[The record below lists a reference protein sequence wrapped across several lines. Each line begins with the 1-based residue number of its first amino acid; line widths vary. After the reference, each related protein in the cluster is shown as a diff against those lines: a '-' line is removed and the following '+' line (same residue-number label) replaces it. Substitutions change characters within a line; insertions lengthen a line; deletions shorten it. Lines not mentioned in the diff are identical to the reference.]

1 MSEIYCDPITGS
13 YHYKDYRWDIAS
25 SHKSTGAV
33 DDYYQKIFAVR
44 KLPVSPLQNGYTSSK
59 RRFFILDKNAQI
71 LPSEQKLF
79 GLTKKGYHEKAWPE
93 RIGIK
98 DENNV
103 FVPHYFRSFS
113 MEHGIKPSAE
123 QIVANVFCGRLFPVK
138 MPYYA
143 GMFNNHFGTIG
154 IDLNHIKGVKSLRL
168 DKYLQSKG
176 IELDSVVSLLK
187 AYRNGVFDA
196 DLTHSAIAQL
206 MLSMFSIPNAIGEL
220 DPNTRNAIL
229 LGPNKKNAKFDS
241 IVRIDFE
248 KAIFNDVNYVQNKN
262 SSIYTYPFGM
272 FHREESKN
280 EFEQNLTKA
289 LMDKIITPQD
299 ADLIL
304 ALHEVTQRA
313 ISHDKIEQAIIQATS
328 VQSNNDDLDNSTPL
342 SDYFSFKAIND
353 FAEEVSQY
361 SKNYTNDIKSIFDT
375 AANKTK
381 VSVRPNISELPSLE
395 K

>member
-1 MSEIYCDPITGS
+1 MSEIYRDPITGT
-13 YHYKDYRWDIAS
+13 YHYKDYRWDIAN

-33 DDYYQKIFAVR
+33 NEYYKKISAVR
-44 KLPVSPLQNGYTSSK
+44 KLPESPLQHNYTTSK
-59 RRFFILDKNAQI
+59 RRFFILDNNAQI

-154 IDLNHIKGVKSLRL
+154 IDLNHIDGVKSLRL

-187 AYRNGVFDA
+187 AYRNGVFNA
-196 DLTHSAIAQL
+196 DLTNSAIAQL
-206 MLSMFSIPNAIGEL
+206 MLGMFSIPNAIGEL

-229 LGPNKKNAKFDS
+229 LGPDKENAKFDS

-248 KAIFNDVNYVQNKN
+248 KAIFNDVNYIQNKN
-262 SSIYTYPFGM
+262 SSIYAYPFGI
-272 FHREESKN
+272 FHREESKT
-280 EFEQNLTKA
+280 EFKENLTKA

-299 ADLIL
+299 ANLIL

-313 ISHDKIEQAIIQATS
+313 ISHDNIEQAIIQASS
-328 VQSNNDDLDNSTPL
+328 VQSINDVQDNYTPL
-342 SDYFSFKAIND
+342 ADYFSLNIIND
-353 FAEEVSQY
+353 FAEEISEYSQ
-361 SKNYTNDIKSIFDT
+361 NYTNDIKEFFNT
-375 AANKTK
+375 AANKAQI
-381 VSVRPNISELPSLE
+381 SVRPDINELPSLE